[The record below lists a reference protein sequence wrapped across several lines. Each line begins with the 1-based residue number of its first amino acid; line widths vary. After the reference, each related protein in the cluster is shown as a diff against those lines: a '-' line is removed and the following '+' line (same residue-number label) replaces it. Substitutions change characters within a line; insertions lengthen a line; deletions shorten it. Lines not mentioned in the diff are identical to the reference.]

1 MNDIRE
7 LIRKLVELNSAQG
20 IEKVIVRQAGEYGN
34 ISIDSIH
41 VEDDF
46 AVIETEVLSKKEEE
60 NKEEVVKEEPEVSL
74 SVDPEKA
81 HALVIEPSHEL
92 SERIKDTEEDV
103 EETEEAEDEPEIPE
117 PSEKETSV
125 KKRKKDEA
133 VEEA

>member
-46 AVIETEVLSKKEEE
+46 AVIETEVLSK
-60 NKEEVVKEEPEVSL
+60 EEVVKEEPEVSL

-81 HALVIEPSHEL
+81 HALVIEPSHDL

-103 EETEEAEDEPEIPE
+103 EETEEAEDEPETPE
-117 PSEKETSV
+117 PSEEKHSV
-125 KKRKKDEA
+125 KKRKKEEA

>member
-46 AVIETEVLSKKEEE
+46 AVIETEVFSKKEEE
-60 NKEEVVKEEPEVSL
+60 EEAVETELETSLYDEPEN
-74 SVDPEKA
+74 
-81 HALVIEPSHEL
+81 ALGMMPSHDL
-92 SERIKDTEEDV
+92 SEKIEDI
-103 EETEEAEDEPEIPE
+103 EEAEEKTEDPE
-117 PSEKETSV
+117 PSEEEPSV
-125 KKRKKDEA
+125 KKRKKEEA

>member
-20 IEKVIVRQAGEYGN
+20 IEKVIVRQGNEYGN

-46 AVIETEVLSKKEEE
+46 AVIETEVVSKEDDEEAVE
-60 NKEEVVKEEPEVSL
+60 AEQEVPL
-74 SVDPEKA
+74 YVDPENA
-81 HALVIEPSHEL
+81 HVLGMMPSHDL
-92 SERIKDTEEDV
+92 SEKIEDI
-103 EETEEAEDEPEIPE
+103 EETEEVEEELDEAPDP
-117 PSEKETSV
+117 PEKETSV
-125 KKRKKDEA
+125 KRRKKEEA

>member
-20 IEKVIVRQAGEYGN
+20 IEKVIVKQAGEYGN

-46 AVIETEVLSKKEEE
+46 AVIETEVLSKKEDEE
-60 NKEEVVKEEPEVSL
+60 EAVEAEQEVSL
-74 SVDPEKA
+74 SVGPENA
-81 HALVIEPSHEL
+81 HTLVYNTNPHSLIADE
-92 SERIKDTEEDV
+92 DTEEDAEEEIE
-103 EETEEAEDEPEIPE
+103 EETEEDPE
-117 PSEKETSV
+117 PSEETSV
-125 KKRKKDEA
+125 KKHKKEEA

>member
-20 IEKVIVRQAGEYGN
+20 IEKVIVRQAGVYGN

-46 AVIETEVLSKKEEE
+46 AVIETEVFSRTEDKEEAVE
-60 NKEEVVKEEPEVSL
+60 AESEVSL
-74 SVDPEKA
+74 YVDPENA
-81 HALVIEPSHEL
+81 HTLGMMPSHDL
-92 SERIKDTEEDV
+92 SEKIEDV
-103 EETEEAEDEPEIPE
+103 EETEEAEEEPEEVP
-117 PSEKETSV
+117 EKETSV
-125 KKRKKDEA
+125 KKRKKEEV

>member
-20 IEKVIVRQAGEYGN
+20 IEKVIVRQAGVYGN
-34 ISIDSIH
+34 ISIDSVH

-46 AVIETEVLSKKEEE
+46 AVIETEVLSKKEDD
-60 NKEEVVKEEPEVSL
+60 KEEVVKEEPEVSL
-74 SVDPEKA
+74 SVGPDKA
-81 HALVIEPSHEL
+81 HALVIESSHEL

-125 KKRKKDEA
+125 KKRKKEEV

>member
-20 IEKVIVRQAGEYGN
+20 IEKVIVRQGNEYGN

-46 AVIETEVLSKKEEE
+46 AVIETEVLSKKEDE
-60 NKEEVVKEEPEVSL
+60 EEVVKEEPEISL
-74 SVDPEKA
+74 SVDPEDA
-81 HALVIEPSHEL
+81 HALVIEPSHDL
-92 SERIKDTEEDV
+92 SERIEDTEEDV

-125 KKRKKDEA
+125 KKRKKEEV